1 MVASAGLAGVLDR
14 FIESSAFPI
23 NEVNKFSVAE
33 KRGGSRPDFWE
44 MVFWWTRKPLIG
56 ARAVIAGVL
65 LPADFSPLEFR
76 RLVRLWPSVKTP
88 HRENPIVTQQL
99 REHFAKIRLLDPF
112 AGFGSI
118 PLEAARLGL
127 SEVVAVELL
136 PTAYIFLKAVLEY
149 LKLFGERLVKDVERW
164 GRWVLDRLREDP
176 DIREL
181 YNEDVAVYIGSW
193 EVKCPYCKN
202 YTPLIGNWWLAR
214 VSKESSEEEGEEES
228 GVKKGTFSGL
238 AWMEPYRA
246 SNLIGVRIV
255 DLNKELDK
263 KEIDARVNAKQGFV
277 EVSGRTYDVPKANID
292 AKKEIATCLACNNI
306 IKKTGKNE
314 EWYVKEALREYN
326 SALERYFRGEI
337 SLEELLASRARP
349 RILVR
354 VRIVGKEL
362 EFQPATEEDNKKLWR
377 ALERLKQMWGDPD
390 IPTELFAPYK
400 MGTAG
405 AFRITLWG
413 FDKFYKLFNSRQLLT
428 LVKLVKLIRE
438 AGRRVEEEKLE
449 QGWDKEKA
457 RKYAEAVT
465 TYLAVALC
473 KHTNYNSIVTS
484 VESTQKIIR
493 ESLSFRG
500 IAMTWNWVEEHPG
513 ADVIGSYVRSLTN
526 IAEGLQYL
534 INAVF
539 GSPSCVEVVLDD
551 ATVLGKLDVD
561 EKFDL
566 IVTDPPYR
574 DDVPYAELSDFYYVW
589 LKRALSGIDEVFG
602 VMRLTPKFHREAFFD
617 ELGNEVETQWKAFAL
632 REVSENE
639 GRIKYFGGKKSA
651 LEYFKSLLTES
662 FKAMVSRLA
671 DNGLLVTYYAHTSP
685 DAWEALLEAGW
696 LGSKMRIT
704 TAYAIATESTESIVA
719 RGKIRLD
726 MAIVAVWRKGV
737 NGEALVDEVYAKAV
751 ENCSKDA
758 LNYRKA
764 GFDGVN
770 LFVAVLGKVLS
781 HFTQYERLIG
791 LKTAGG
797 SQVKE
802 LVEKHIYPAT
812 AEAIARSYGAVGAKL
827 SPTSMFYLLAKVLVG
842 RRPRQTRRVLDRT
855 TSIILAIGT
864 RSDLEELRRHRIIV
878 RDEER
883 HILLEPRW
891 GMKSP
896 REAIEDALNVRNL
909 NPRAPTITT
918 AIDILHLLEYYATTL
933 PKDEFKR
940 KADDIRRRAP
950 TLFDETVDLV
960 KILAQG
966 LTNEDP
972 EKELAKQVMEALE
985 IGAPGTLESFVRR

>member
-1 MVASAGLAGVLDR
+1 MDR

-23 NEVNKFSVAE
+23 NDVNEFSAAE
-33 KRGGSRPDFWE
+33 KRGGGRPDFWE

-56 ARAVIAGVL
+56 ARAVIAGAL

-76 RLVRLWPSVKTP
+76 RLVKLWPSVKTP
-88 HRENPIVTQQL
+88 HRENPVVTQQL
-99 REHFAKIRLLDPF
+99 RERFAKIRLLDPF

-118 PLEAARLGL
+118 PLEAGRLGL
-127 SEVVAVELL
+127 GEVVAVELL

-149 LKLFGERLVKDVERW
+149 PRLFGERLVRDVEQW

-176 DIREL
+176 DISEL
-181 YNEDVAVYIGSW
+181 YDEDVAVYIGSW

-214 VSKESSEEEGEEES
+214 VSKGSSEEEGEEES
-228 GVKKGTFSGL
+228 GAKKGIFSRL
-238 AWMEPYRA
+238 AWMEPYRV
-246 SNLIGVRIV
+246 SNLIGVRVV
-255 DLNKELDK
+255 DLNKELNK

-277 EVSGRTYDVPKANID
+277 EVSGRTYNVPKANID
-292 AKKEIATCLACNNI
+292 AKKEIATCLACNNT

-314 EWYVKEALREYN
+314 EWYVKEVLREYN

-354 VRIVGKEL
+354 VRIVGEDL

-377 ALERLKQMWGDPD
+377 ALERLKQIWGDPD
-390 IPTELFAPYK
+390 IPTEPVPTYEVR
-400 MGTAG
+400 
-405 AFRITLWG
+405 RITPILNV
-413 FDKFYKLFNSRQLLT
+413 DKWFKLFNPRQLLT
-428 LVKLVKLIRE
+428 LIKLVKLIRE
-438 AGRRVEEEKLE
+438 AGRGVEEEKLT

-465 TYLAVALC
+465 TYLAIALC
-473 KHTNYNSIVTS
+473 KHADFNSIVSHWTITWLIPN
-484 VESTQKIIR
+484 EA
-493 ESLSFRG
+493 LAMRG
-500 IAMTWNWVEEHPG
+500 IAMVWNWGEYSPYSPKMTGTYSRNVEKIIE
-513 ADVIGSYVRSLTN
+513 S
-526 IAEGLQYL
+526 LQYL
-534 INAVF
+534 INAVS
-539 GSPSCVEVVLDD
+539 GSPSRVEVALDD
-551 ATVLGKLDVD
+551 ATVFGKLDAN
-561 EKFDL
+561 EKIDL

-617 ELGNEVETQWKAFAL
+617 ELGNEAETQWKTFAL

-639 GRIKYFGGKKSA
+639 GRTKYFGEKKSG
-651 LEYFKSLLTES
+651 LEHFKSLLIES
-662 FKAMVSRLA
+662 FKAMVSKLV
-671 DNGLLVTYYAHTSP
+671 DDGLLVTYYAHTSP

-704 TAYAIATESTESIVA
+704 TAYAIATESTESVVA

-737 NGEALVDEVYAKAV
+737 NGEALVDEVYARAV

-791 LKTAGG
+791 LKTADR

-827 SPTSMFYLLAKVLVG
+827 SPTSMFYLLVKVLVG

-864 RSDLEELRRHRIIV
+864 RSNLEELKRQRIIM

-891 GMKSP
+891 GIRSP

-909 NPRAPTITT
+909 NPRTPTITT

-940 KADDIRRRAP
+940 KADDIRGRAP
-950 TLFDETVDLV
+950 TFFDEAVDLA
-960 KILAQG
+960 KISAQG

-985 IGAPGTLESFVRR
+985 IRAPGTLESFVRR